1 MHFGSSHNGSR
12 PYDFGMPRGLPPPLA
27 LAYHGVD
34 DVPLSRDPDHLFVRP
49 QDLRR
54 QIEKLRDWGYELVT
68 FGDLAAEVRPGRVAL
83 TFDDGLV
90 DNLTTLVSILHELD
104 ARATVFVVSGWLG
117 QPHPAAEWTRIVT
130 AEELRELRASGIE
143 IGGHSATHADLSVL
157 SYEDALEELSRGKTE
172 LEDVL
177 GEPVEVLAYPYGR
190 TSDDAIRAAGHA
202 GFRAACST
210 SARGSWDEPLFLP
223 RQDMDNRGSLLGLRL
238 KRDDRY
244 ESLMRLAPA
253 RAARRVG
260 RHVAAALK

>member
-1 MHFGSSHNGSR
+1 
-12 PYDFGMPRGLPPPLA
+12 MPRGLPPPLA

-34 DVPLSRDPDHLFVRP
+34 DVPLRRDPDHLFVRP

-54 QIEKLRDWGYELVT
+54 QIEKLREWGYELVT
-68 FGDLAAEVRPGRVAL
+68 FGDLAADVRPGRAAL

-90 DNLTTLVSILHELD
+90 DNLTALVPILQELR
-104 ARATVFVVSGWLG
+104 APATVFVVSGWLG
-117 QPHPAAEWTRIVT
+117 QAHPAAPWTRIVSDG
-130 AEELRELRASGIE
+130 ELRELRQAGVE
-143 IGGHSATHADLSVL
+143 IGGHSATHADLSAL
-157 SYEDALEELSRGKTE
+157 AHEDALDEVLRGKQELEEL
-172 LEDVL
+172 L
-177 GEPVEVLAYPYGR
+177 GEAVEVAAYPYGR
-190 TSDDAIRAAGHA
+190 TSPDAIRAVRDA

-210 SARGSWDEPLFLP
+210 SARGSWDDPFFLP
-223 RQDMDNRGSLLGLRL
+223 RQDMDNRGGLLGLRL

>member
-1 MHFGSSHNGSR
+1 
-12 PYDFGMPRGLPPPLA
+12 MPRGLPPPLA

-34 DVPLSRDPDHLFVRP
+34 DVPLRRDPDHLFVRP

-54 QIEKLRDWGYELVT
+54 QIDKLRAWGYELVT
-68 FGDLAAEVRPGRVAL
+68 FGDLAADVRPGRAAL

-90 DNLTTLVSILHELD
+90 DNLTMLAPTLRELG
-104 ARATVFVVSGWLG
+104 APATVFVVSGWLG
-117 QPHPAAEWTRIVT
+117 QPHPAATWTRIVS
-130 AEELRELRASGIE
+130 ADELRELRDAGLE
-143 IGGHSATHADLSVL
+143 VGGHSATHADLSAL

-177 GEPVEVLAYPYGR
+177 GEPVEVAAYPYGR
-190 TSDDAIRAAGHA
+190 TSSDAIRAARDA

-210 SARGSWDEPLFLP
+210 SARGSWDEPHFLP

-244 ESLMRLAPA
+244 ESLMKLAPA

>member
-1 MHFGSSHNGSR
+1 
-12 PYDFGMPRGLPPPLA
+12 MPRGLPPPLA

-34 DVPLSRDPDHLFVRP
+34 DVPLRRDPDHLFVRP

-54 QIEKLRDWGYELVT
+54 QIDKLRAWGYELVT
-68 FGDLAAEVRPGRVAL
+68 FGDLAADVRPGRAAL

-90 DNLTTLVSILHELD
+90 DNLTMLAPILRELG
-104 ARATVFVVSGWLG
+104 APATVFVVSGWLG
-117 QPHPAAEWTRIVT
+117 QPHPSATWTRIVS
-130 AEELRELRASGIE
+130 ADELRELRDAGLE
-143 IGGHSATHADLSVL
+143 VGGHSATHADLSAL
-157 SYEDALEELSRGKTE
+157 SYEDALEELSRGKKE

-177 GEPVEVLAYPYGR
+177 GEPVEVAAYPYGR
-190 TSDDAIRAAGHA
+190 TSSDAIRAARDA

-210 SARGSWDEPLFLP
+210 SARGSWDEPHFLP

-244 ESLMRLAPA
+244 ESLMKLAPA